1 MQQMNIA
8 QHIEKARLHSP
19 NKLALI
25 FENTHYSYQELDQQA
40 NQVANGLAQLG
51 IRVGD
56 RVALF
61 LPNIP
66 EFMFSYLGIIKLG
79 AIAVSLNVQLQY
91 NEIQF
96 IVNDSQATAMITTPE
111 LAQRVPITECPS
123 LKHVLVTGSA
133 DASTSLASLIESAPK
148 EYQARAMQ
156 PHDPAAIVYSSGT
169 TGFPKGVTLSHHNII
184 SNMQAKNRYC
194 DMRSSDRLL
203 LCVPLFH
210 CFGQNAIFNSALNA
224 GATIVLHRSFNLDL
238 VLRSIQS
245 DQVTMFFGV
254 PTIYLLLL
262 NKTEPEQFH
271 AVRYFFSGAAILPLE
286 IAQRWY
292 AKYKLPIHEGYGLTE
307 TSPFAAYNHIS
318 DYKLGSVGVPIEQ
331 VEIKIVDIETD
342 VEVLPDEVGEIIIR
356 GPNVMLGYWNN
367 PTATAQAIRDGWFYT
382 GDLGKKDQAGYLFI
396 VDRLKDMINVAGIK
410 VYPAEVENVIYQ
422 LPEVAEVAVY
432 GVADAITGE
441 RVEAQIVFKANQQ
454 LPIQAIIAFCRQHM
468 ASFKVP
474 TAIKVV
480 DSIPKNPTGKVLKRL
495 LRNEAGA

>member
-1 MQQMNIA
+1 MNIA
-8 QHIEKARLHSP
+8 QHLERACLCFPDKP
-19 NKLALI
+19 ALI
-25 FENTHYSYQELDQQA
+25 FEQTTYSYAELNQIA
-40 NQVANGLAQLG
+40 NRVANGLAQLG
-51 IRVGD
+51 ITKGE
-56 RVALF
+56 RVALL

-66 EFMFSYLGIIKLG
+66 QFIFAYLGIIKLG
-79 AIAVSLNVQLQY
+79 AIAVSLNTQLQSA
-91 NEIQF
+91 EVSF
-96 IVNDSQATAMITTPE
+96 ILNDSQATAIVVTPE
-111 LAQRVPITECPS
+111 LAGQVQTDQLSHLRQ
-123 LKHVLVTGSA
+123 LLV
-133 DASTSLASLIESAPK
+133 ASPEATPNSLAYLIEHANP
-148 EYQARAMQ
+148 EYQAQTMERD
-156 PHDPAAIVYSSGT
+156 DPAAIVYSSGT
-169 TGFPKGVTLSHHNII
+169 TGFPKGVTLSHSNVI
-184 SNMQAKNRYC
+184 SNMHAKNLYC
-194 DMRSSDRLL
+194 DMRPEDRLL

-210 CFGQNAIFNSALNA
+210 CFGQNAILNSAINA
-224 GATIVLHRSFNLDL
+224 CATLVLHRSFNYEQI
-238 VLRSIQS
+238 IQS
-245 DQVTMFFGV
+245 IARDQVTMFFGV

-271 AVRYFFSGAAILPLE
+271 AVRYFFSGAAILPVE

-318 DYKLGSVGVPIEQ
+318 NYKLGSVGVPIEQ

-367 PTATAQAIRDGWFYT
+367 PTATAQAIRNGWFHT

-441 RVEAQIVFKANQQ
+441 RVEAQIVFKPKQQ

>member
-1 MQQMNIA
+1 MNIA
-8 QHIEKARLHSP
+8 QHLEKAQRQTP
-19 NKLALI
+19 NQIALI
-25 FENTHYSYQELDQQA
+25 FEQRHYSYQELDQLA
-40 NQVANGLAQLG
+40 NQVANGLSELG
-51 IRVGD
+51 VLVGD
-56 RVALF
+56 RVGLF

-66 EFMFSYLGIIKLG
+66 EFMFGYLGIIKLG
-79 AIAVSLNVQLQY
+79 AIAVSLNVQLQSA
-91 NEIQF
+91 EIQF
-96 IVNDSQATAMITTPE
+96 IVNDSQATALITTPE
-111 LAQRVPITECPS
+111 LAKLIPTDECPS
-123 LKHVLVTGSA
+123 LKHVLLTGNNDLA
-133 DASTSLASLIESAPK
+133 NSLAEMMQQSSNQ
-148 EYQARAMQ
+148 YQARTMQ
-156 PHDPAAIVYSSGT
+156 AHDPAAIVYSSGT

-238 VLRSIQS
+238 VIRSIQA

-262 NKTEPEQFH
+262 NKTEPEQLQP
-271 AVRYFFSGAAILPLE
+271 VRYFFSGAAILPVE
-286 IAQRWY
+286 IAQRWQ
-292 AKYKLPIHEGYGLTE
+292 AKYKLPIYEGYGLTE
-307 TSPFAAYNHIS
+307 TSPFAAYNHS
-318 DYKLGSVGVPIEQ
+318 SRYQLGSVGTPIEH
-331 VEIKIVDIETD
+331 VEIKIVDLETD
-342 VEVLPDEVGEIIIR
+342 VEVLPEQVGEIIIR

-367 PTATAQAIRDGWFYT
+367 PAATEQAIRNGWFHT
-382 GDLGKKDQAGYLFI
+382 GDLGKKDQHGYLFI
-396 VDRLKDMINVAGIK
+396 VDRLKDMINVAGLK
-410 VYPAEVENVIYQ
+410 VYPAEVENVIFQ
-422 LPEVAEVAVY
+422 LPEIAEVAVY

-441 RVEAQIVFKANQQ
+441 RVEAQVVFKPQQ
-454 LPIQAIIAFCRQHM
+454 QRTIQEIIAFCRKQM